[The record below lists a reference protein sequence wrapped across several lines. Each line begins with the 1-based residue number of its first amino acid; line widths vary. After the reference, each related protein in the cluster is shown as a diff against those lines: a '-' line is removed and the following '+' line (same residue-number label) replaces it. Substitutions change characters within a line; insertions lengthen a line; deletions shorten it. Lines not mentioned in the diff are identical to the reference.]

1 MKQDK
6 YWITSSCFDDS
17 VQDELQEED
26 QKHEKLGK
34 MVTTQKFNQ
43 EIENL
48 RDDIRLGLIE
58 LQEQQKKMMTHFTRE
73 MQMVKSLLLDIS
85 GQSRPVGQPRGR
97 PGSQGPASHD
107 GSGFSLYMSGMEEGE
122 PSHR

>member
-85 GQSRPVGQPRGR
+85 GQSRPVGQPRGQ
-97 PGSQGPASHD
+97 PGSQGPPSHD